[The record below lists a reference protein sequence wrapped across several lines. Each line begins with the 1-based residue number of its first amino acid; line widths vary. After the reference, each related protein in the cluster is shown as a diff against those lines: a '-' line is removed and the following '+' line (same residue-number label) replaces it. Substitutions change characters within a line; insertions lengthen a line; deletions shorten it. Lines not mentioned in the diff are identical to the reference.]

1 MNKKFI
7 RVLGLGV
14 GLFLAGSLSVNAQ
27 KVSFNGERLSL
38 KQAFEKIE
46 SVSKYKIAYNTS
58 QLDVN
63 KQVVLNQK
71 NQDVLQILS
80 DLLKETNCVYQVND
94 NYIVIT
100 LKDDEK
106 VKKIKGTIKDS
117 AGEPIIGANVIL
129 KGDATVGSIT
139 DIDGN
144 FDLSV
149 PSNATLQVS
158 YIGYNTQDVP
168 VGNKSFL
175 NITLKEDTET
185 LDEVVVVGYGSQK
198 KVNVIGSIA
207 SVDSKALESRA
218 VPDVSN
224 MLTGQMSGVT
234 ITQESGNPGQDA
246 GTIRIRGVGSFGATP
261 SPLVLVDGLPGS
273 LSDLTPADIDNISV
287 LKDASSAAIYG
298 SRAANGVVLITTKS
312 GAEGKAKVQLSAN
325 LSISNPVKRIDVLDA
340 CDYALYRNER
350 ITNGLLYDGY
360 SEADSQ
366 LEYPLVGY
374 WAPVKAPD
382 PITGEMVVVGQEY
395 KPSPWDYRKGFVE
408 KEGGPVRYGTNW
420 QDEIFQTAISQDYNV
435 TVSGGD
441 KKGNYMYSGG
451 YTDQQGV
458 IVNSYYR
465 RYTARAN
472 NSRKIND
479 FLELGTNISFA
490 TSDNRLA
497 RTNSETYG
505 VIPAAISF
513 NPTRPVFDPNKDSG
527 FSEDFSTGLANP
539 YLTVHTE
546 KNIQET
552 LNVFISSFGEL
563 KFTDWLKFRQNF
575 GYGYSYYERNTYNN
589 RWTGAGIAPTN
600 GYATK
605 SDDAYE
611 SISTESLLTFNK
623 KFGVHGINAVLGMTY
638 ENSMWHSKWM
648 AASNFPND
656 MTEDNVIEAGTKDRR
671 MESSRG
677 KSQLMSYLFR
687 ANYNLLDRYLFTFS
701 MRRDGSSKLSE
712 LNRWNNF
719 YSGAVAWR
727 LSDESFVK
735 QLNFFDDLKLRVSA
749 GQTGGQGVSAYATRS
764 RFVVSNY
771 GMGGSLQS
779 GMAES
784 RWGGPAAALLKW
796 ETTNQFDIGL
806 DIAFLNNR
814 VNLTVDAYYKKT
826 KDLLLDKLIPM
837 SSGFSRIQA
846 NYGNVTNKGL
856 EISGHFIP
864 VKARNFLWSIDAN
877 ISFNRNKVGGLD
889 ADQYSD
895 VAWGIENMFLVRN
908 GEPIG
913 TLYGYVED
921 GFYDNEAEV
930 RADPLYRNETDSKVK
945 SMVGEVKYKN
955 LDDDPVIDN
964 RDRQII
970 GNTNPDYQYGIT
982 NTLEWKNWT
991 FSFFLQGTQG
1001 NDVLNVNLK
1010 KFDMA
1015 SVDNMPYFIYNNRW
1029 TAENRANAKWPRANR
1044 TSTRSMRASDRYI
1057 EDGSYLRCKNVSLS
1071 YRFRHPMKFVESIN
1085 LVASVSNLFTISGYS
1100 WMDPD
1105 VNSFGSDPKRRGVDM
1120 ASYPSARTFNFGVQ
1134 IGF

>member
-80 DLLKETNCVYQVND
+80 DLLKGTNCVYQVND

-158 YIGYNTQDVP
+158 YIGYNTQDVS

-1044 TSTRSMRASDRYI
+1044 TSTRSMKASDRYI